1 MDPAIFVIDFK
12 DAKKKKK
19 SFSAYYFVKVPV
31 HLHRF
36 STIKSPIEVTKQ

>member
-1 MDPAIFVIDFK
+1 MGPGVFFIDFK
-12 DAKKKKK
+12 KAKKKKK